1 MELKKTTLLSFLVCV
16 AGVLAE
22 IIFRDVLSKSVFGVV
37 LSVLLAVVV
46 MVLAYF
52 VYDGIY
58 SFLMAQR
65 EIDRRHQE
73 EYEQKM
79 YTILNEQLQFQKAV
93 YKEVHALQQAREKE
107 AQETAAFSVPEAVEA
122 SEPVSAEIP
131 AQQMEQ
137 LISAVNEN
145 TTMTAKII
153 AKYVNRNTADL
164 KAVLEQNQGD
174 MRTLLKDLETSQK
187 ALIALA
193 EQKRHD

>member
-16 AGVLAE
+16 AGILAE

-65 EIDRRHQE
+65 EINRRHQE

-93 YKEVHALQQAREKE
+93 YKEVHALQQAREV
-107 AQETAAFSVPEAVEA
+107 QETVAFSVSEPVEA
-122 SEPVSAEIP
+122 SEPEPVSAEIP

-153 AKYVNRNTADL
+153 VKYVNRNTADL

-174 MRTLLKDLETSQK
+174 MQTLLKDLENSQK